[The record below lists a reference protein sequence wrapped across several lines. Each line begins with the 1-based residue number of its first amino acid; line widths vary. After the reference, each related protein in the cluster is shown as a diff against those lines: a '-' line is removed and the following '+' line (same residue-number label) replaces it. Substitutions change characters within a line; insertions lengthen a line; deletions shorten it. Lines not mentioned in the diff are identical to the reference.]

1 MAKEQD
7 KSFVG
12 SPLPAL
18 GAPPA
23 NIEEWQADRERRKR
37 ERDAKRPRLMEC
49 LDPEV
54 AKYWED
60 RKDVW
65 EWQLQIEMFRPATGK
80 QRAHR
85 ETITRKVV
93 AQTQQEAWAVFCDSI
108 GEWPSFRD
116 SQVTIKKLRKRTL
129 SQETEETAVA

>member
-1 MAKEQD
+1 MAKEQ
-7 KSFVG
+7 SNESRFA
-12 SPLPAL
+12 PIPAL

-23 NIEEWQADRERRKR
+23 NIGEWQADRDRRAAERK
-37 ERDAKRPRLMEC
+37 AKRPQLLEC
-49 LDPEV
+49 LDPSV

-65 EWQLQIEMFRPATGK
+65 EWQFTIEMWRPATGK

-85 ETITRKVV
+85 ETINRNVV
-93 AQTQQEAWAVFCDSI
+93 AQNQQEAWAVFCDLI

-116 SQVTIKKLRKRTL
+116 SQVQIKRLRKRTL
-129 SQETEETAVA
+129 RNEEAEAVA